1 MALVKRGKHW
11 YGDVQADIQ
20 SELLRYSQRNGYPV
34 HHFAD
39 AVCSCSGRT
48 FRLRL
53 DDTEGAAVRDCVSCG
68 SEHPIG
74 DSVEYLAEAELQ
86 ECECPC
92 GCDSF
97 EITVGVSLYED
108 SEDVRWL
115 YLGCR
120 CPTCGLTACYGDWKN
135 EFEGYRELLG
145 RV

>member
-11 YGDVQADIQ
+11 YGDAQADIRT
-20 SELLRYSQRNGYPV
+20 EVLCYSQRNGYPAQ
-34 HHFAD
+34 HFAD
-39 AVCSCSGRT
+39 AVCTCNGRT

-53 DDTEGAAVRDCVSCG
+53 DDTEGAAVRACVSCG
-68 SEHPIG
+68 SEHPVG
-74 DSVEYLAEAELQ
+74 DSVEYLADAELE

-92 GCDSF
+92 GSDAF
-97 EITVGVSLYED
+97 EVTAGVSLYED

-115 YLGCR
+115 YLACR
-120 CPTCGLTACYGDWKN
+120 CVSCGLTACYGDWKN